1 MDKKYASSKQSFK
14 QVRGNAKPPLTEIKE
29 VIQDFV
35 KVIPLDDQIYGQFTH
50 GLSCQFPVMP
60 GDFSARVLS
69 VEDDAA
75 IVDLG
80 DAIWPGDEDTHI
92 TQRTFSCDPTEM
104 ANQLNAFLL
113 PIWRNDPLM
122 DDLEQGFPDLQSI
135 TQHFP
140 VHPAISID
148 MMNPDL
154 WIAAIKKQKA
164 GSARGI
170 AVSSQ
175 EFKLLP
181 RGFVATLAHV
191 MAQYPTKTDD
201 LPDGSSA
208 RPITILS
215 QSQLYGTWAAVATSQ
230 IVKVLAHWV
239 PLGLLDFCLQFELD
253 LAAKVRNRCSG
264 IVVDLKKCFNNI
276 RWICGFISLKEIGVP
291 TEILRVSIRLP
302 TSVDIGWFKANTF
315 MQRPLL
321 GWLMERGGSGSISYC
336 VGLLSCQH
344 HPRSLTSHA

>member
-1 MDKKYASSKQSFK
+1 MFRNCVQYEVDSNLQLDKKYYQDCLSSQRHVDKKYASSQQSFK

-35 KVIPLDDQIYGQFTH
+35 KVIPLDEPQNFEIYGEVTH
-50 GLSCQFPVMP
+50 RLSCQFPVML

-69 VEDDAA
+69 GEDNAA

-92 TQRTFSCDPTEM
+92 TQHIFSCDPTEI
-104 ANQLNAFLL
+104 ANQLNAFWL
-113 PIWRNDPLM
+113 PIWRKDPLI
-122 DDLEQGFPDLQSI
+122 DDLEQDFPDLQSI
-135 TQHFP
+135 TEHFP

-175 EFKLLP
+175 EFRLLP
-181 RGFVATLAHV
+181 RGFVATLAHTR
-191 MAQYPTKTDD
+191 AQYPRGFPAWFMTALPCPLPKHDD
-201 LPDGSSA
+201 FHDGSSA
-208 RPITILS
+208 RPITILR

-239 PLGLLDFCLQFELD
+239 FLGVLDFCLLGVPVIVLIVLNLNLNLLPKYE
-253 LAAKVRNRCSG
+253 
-264 IVVDLKKCFNNI
+264 IVVQ
-276 RWICGFISLKEIGVP
+276 V
-291 TEILRVSIRLP
+291 
-302 TSVDIGWFKANTF
+302 
-315 MQRPLL
+315 
-321 GWLMERGGSGSISYC
+321 
-336 VGLLSCQH
+336 
-344 HPRSLTSHA
+344 

>member
-1 MDKKYASSKQSFK
+1 M
-14 QVRGNAKPPLTEIKE
+14 L
-29 VIQDFV
+29 
-35 KVIPLDDQIYGQFTH
+35 
-50 GLSCQFPVMP
+50 

-92 TQRTFSCDPTEM
+92 TQHIFSCDPTEI
-104 ANQLNAFLL
+104 ANQLNAFWL
-113 PIWRNDPLM
+113 PIWRKDPLM
-122 DDLEQGFPDLQSI
+122 DDLEQDFPELLSI

-181 RGFVATLAHV
+181 KGFVATLAHV
-191 MAQYPTKTDD
+191 MAQYPRGFPAWFMTALPCPLPPHDD
-201 LPDGSSA
+201 LPNGSNHNFEPEPAFCASF
-208 RPITILS
+208 LS
-215 QSQLYGTWAAVATSQ
+215 KCLLPV
-230 IVKVLAHWV
+230 
-239 PLGLLDFCLQFELD
+239 GLLDFCLLGMP
-253 LAAKVRNRCSG
+253 V
-264 IVVDLKKCFNNI
+264 IVLIVLNLNLNLLPKY
-276 RWICGFISLKEIGVP
+276 EIVAQ
-291 TEILRVSIRLP
+291 V
-302 TSVDIGWFKANTF
+302 
-315 MQRPLL
+315 
-321 GWLMERGGSGSISYC
+321 
-336 VGLLSCQH
+336 
-344 HPRSLTSHA
+344 